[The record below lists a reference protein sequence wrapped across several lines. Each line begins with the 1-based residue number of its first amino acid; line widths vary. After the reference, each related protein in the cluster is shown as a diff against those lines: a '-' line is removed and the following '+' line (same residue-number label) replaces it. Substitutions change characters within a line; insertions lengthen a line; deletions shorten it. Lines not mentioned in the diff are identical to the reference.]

1 MSLFDTLLPWRK
13 LSREH
18 EEILMKL
25 SDVDEFVGLVGAQLA
40 KAKTEILAKQDSL
53 LARIDDLEAALANQ
67 DLPPEAEAALEAVK
81 AEAQALDDI
90 VPDALPTE

>member
-25 SDVDEFVGLVGAQLA
+25 SEVGEFVGLVGTQLA
-40 KAKTEILAKQDSL
+40 KAKTEIMAKQDSL
-53 LARIDDLEAALANQ
+53 LARIDELEAALANQ
-67 DLPPEAEAALEAVK
+67 DLSPEVTMALDALK

-90 VPDALPTE
+90 VPDSVPE